1 MKYKNKYDFLNQL
14 AEPDDAELEEISEI
28 CNPLDNS
35 SKSRI
40 MALCKEKMDMKNNN
54 FYEKNDS
61 GQNVD
66 VIKKISWYKHPSFT
80 IAASAVL
87 ITAVVGGSL
96 LGLKKFGVP
105 DDTQTPE
112 AVTTISTTQLQTTK
126 ASDTTIISTTG
137 TAFAKT
143 TVSDTLST
151 TSEII
156 ITTQTEPVTAD
167 EDIEITTVNTE
178 AEMPN
183 EAVDEI
189 QPQETPEIL
198 IEIPTQNDAENYEI
212 LDSDAYEFMDA
223 YYKIASLESCAPGIS
238 FDLKT
243 IISHDSFN
251 YCVLVTDSDFQSV
264 DDIRNY
270 MHHYMTDSFIEKY
283 HSSLTDDEDPI
294 YFNAAEDEDS
304 QQRLFCK
311 YRRRTDSLVWCKDTV
326 PFVEKLS
333 DDAYTVSAEYYAVT
347 GRKTLKMNV
356 VRDNDGL
363 FKINSTEAYY

>member
-14 AEPDDAELEEISEI
+14 AKPDDAELEEISKI

-54 FYEKNDS
+54 SYEKNDS
-61 GQNVD
+61 EQNVD

-80 IAASAVL
+80 IAASAVI
-87 ITAVVGGSL
+87 ITAVVGVSL

-112 AVTTISTTQLQTTK
+112 AV
-126 ASDTTIISTTG
+126 TIISTTG

-156 ITTQTEPVTAD
+156 ITTQTEPVTDA
-167 EDIEITTVNTE
+167 EVIEITTVNTE
-178 AEMPN
+178 TEIPN

-189 QPQETPEIL
+189 QPLETPEIL

-243 IISHDSFN
+243 IISHANFN

-326 PFVEKLS
+326 PVVEKLS

-347 GRKTLKMNV
+347 GRKILKMNV